1 MFIATTGM
9 CRRQHIEHSH
19 LSVVLVQGRRLAK
32 QLAELA
38 TVAARLLWHLEAVKP
53 TDLVRTYTAED
64 VGANETVAIADLSS
78 GVRISLSILLM
89 IVSVP
94 WQLSNIGN
102 SIGIMQPIALFDAR
116 DVKSFP
122 LLSAV
127 EYAAIKLA

>member
-1 MFIATTGM
+1 MPS
-9 CRRQHIEHSH
+9 QYIEHSH
-19 LSVVLVQGRRLAK
+19 LSVVLVQGRRLAE

-53 TDLVRTYTAED
+53 TDLVRTCTAED